1 MTGVSLDPDNEIPI
15 RRRSPGKPALPNEA
29 TEQEI
34 VRARRREN
42 TEQEIMR
49 TRQREYTEQ
58 EIMRARQQEYREHQ
72 LAAQEQMR
80 EQMRAERSEDT
91 ANRGKARGRRDEGP
105 QPEKG
110 THKVNEV
117 HPTLRHDAS
126 SPAPDQPR
134 PSRRASYFVEQRRPQ
149 SGNGQI
155 SSVQPKIV
163 IEIGSKGNRET
174 RYRSTRASKYYKTS
188 PIASPFIS
196 RENSPGSSYDG
207 HAPEYPRTIVHNTVS
222 QSPSITQS
230 TSRSGVPQISDRP
243 IDRERRRKQ
252 KEEDEERRLDEAI
265 SQAAKSAAEEAIRDV
280 RFHDMDTGRYEERDT
295 LRQELIRRQMAE
307 ERKEKRKTEA
317 EKVPPPTLGLAPSRS
332 SRRRSLTQAEL
343 GEQIRL
349 LRQEEE
355 MMSLERAAAERR
367 EREELGRYVG
377 KAASKRRNPER
388 QKTKPPAGF
397 RPRSSHRSR
406 RGSFTEA
413 QLEQIE
419 MMSLER
425 QARLQKEQFERQIA
439 NESAERPPRPN
450 PMVRRGSTT
459 GLPALQIHTMHEQL
473 HSGRYSPSQSVNP
486 FARPPQGS
494 YSGMDS
500 NPFDASVHPA
510 IHQSHPP
517 VPQIHVYPTDN
528 FSDPWDT
535 RALEAPLPLDAFNR
549 ASQTPDDSRRDNND
563 SYPSVVVQMTEPAAA
578 EEDNASTISSHASS
592 VIPVRSVASQGTGL
606 SSVSAHTADEIT
618 TATRK
623 LAQIFYRDDSQV
635 LLYTFALRDPAI
647 GPAKLERNLKL
658 LFRSCAQ
665 DIKKEATARV
675 EYLGARLIT
684 HQAKVLA
691 KIIVSQL
698 GESLHMALPDT
709 GDMERE
715 GSGIGDNKEESSDDE
730 ELAETFGE
738 IDFAHFLPQIIT
750 CLEVSG
756 ALQEFHVRLEKLVDP
771 EFRRRRTGI
780 TATDSKPL
788 DSQPAL
794 RSEPEPRADTLQSE
808 LAQSDL
814 KQTDTKGEEE
824 IGTPSQTS
832 HREEALSRS
841 EKKQDISGSFPK
853 ASKPLPIV
861 RRVILKWN
869 CVSWPQFLH
878 ALLN

>member
-1 MTGVSLDPDNEIPI
+1 MTGVSLDPDNGIPI

-34 VRARRREN
+34 VRA
-42 TEQEIMR
+42 
-49 TRQREYTEQ
+49 RQREYTEQ

-80 EQMRAERSEDT
+80 EQMRAERSQDT

-110 THKVNEV
+110 TRKVNEV

-134 PSRRASYFVEQRRPQ
+134 PSRRTSYIVEERRPQ
-149 SGNGQI
+149 SGNGQS

-188 PIASPFIS
+188 PIASPVIS
-196 RENSPGSSYDG
+196 RENSPGSSYGG

-222 QSPSITQS
+222 KSSSITQS
-230 TSRSGVPQISDRP
+230 TSRSGVPQISDRA

-280 RFHDMDTGRYEERDT
+280 RFHDLDSGRYEERDR

-307 ERKEKRKTEA
+307 ERKEKHKTEA
-317 EKVPPPTLGLAPSRS
+317 GKVPPPTLGLAPSRS
-332 SRRRSLTQAEL
+332 SRRRSRTSAEVRD
-343 GEQIRL
+343 EIKL
-349 LRQEEE
+349 LNQEGE
-355 MMSLERAAAERR
+355 MMNLKWAAAERR
-367 EREELGRYVG
+367 EREEAGRLEE
-377 KAASKRRNPER
+377 KTRLQRERPER
-388 QKTKPPAGF
+388 QKTKPPANF
-397 RPRSSHRSR
+397 EPRPRSTSR
-406 RGSFTEA
+406 RGSITEA
-413 QLEQIE
+413 PVLTYLNTPVPGQQ
-419 MMSLER
+419 SY
-425 QARLQKEQFERQIA
+425 AT
-439 NESAERPPRPN
+439 RPP
-450 PMVRRGSTT
+450 S
-459 GLPALQIHTMHEQL
+459 LQIRDYDIPTRPTY
-473 HSGRYSPSQSVNP
+473 SRRYSPSQSVNP
-486 FARPPQGS
+486 FALPPQRS
-494 YSGMDS
+494 YSGMES
-500 NPFDASVHPA
+500 NPFAASVHPA
-510 IHQSHPP
+510 IHPSPPP
-517 VPQIHVYPTDN
+517 VPQIHGYPTAN
-528 FSDPWDT
+528 FSDSWDT
-535 RALEAPLPLDAFNR
+535 RALEAPLPLDASTR
-549 ASQTPDDSRRDNND
+549 ASQTPDDSHRDNND

-578 EEDNASTISSHASS
+578 EEDNASTTSSHARS
-592 VIPVRSVASQGTGL
+592 VIPVRSVAPQGTGL
-606 SSVSAHTADEIT
+606 SSVSGHTADEIT

-635 LLYTFALRDPAI
+635 LLYIFALRDPAI
-647 GPAKLERNLKL
+647 GPAILERNLKL

-698 GESLHMALPDT
+698 GESLHMALPNT
-709 GDMERE
+709 GDMERD
-715 GSGIGDNKEESSDDE
+715 GSGIGDNKEESSDDK
-730 ELAETFGE
+730 ELAEIFGE

-788 DSQPAL
+788 DSKPAL

-808 LAQSDL
+808 LAQTDL

-869 CVSWPQFLH
+869 CVS
-878 ALLN
+878 